1 MNFNVLIKRIFITI
15 IIIIIIIIATI
26 TIITIIYKGYIQCG
40 FCG

>member
-1 MNFNVLIKRIFITI
+1 MNFNVLIKRIFIT